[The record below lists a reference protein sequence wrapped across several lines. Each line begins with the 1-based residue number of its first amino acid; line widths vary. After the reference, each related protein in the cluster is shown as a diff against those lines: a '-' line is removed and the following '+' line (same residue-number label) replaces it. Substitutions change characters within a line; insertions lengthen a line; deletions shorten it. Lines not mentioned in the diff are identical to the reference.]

1 MYIFIINSRFFIE
14 TMIIIL
20 LYSSTLD
27 KTVFILHLNYARQ
40 YLSVFKIIYNKN
52 LYIDIHHRSL
62 MYNTYVNVVMG

>member
-1 MYIFIINSRFFIE
+1 MYIFIINPRFFIE

-27 KTVFILHLNYARQ
+27 KTVFILHLNYVRQ

-62 MYNTYVNVVMG
+62 MYHTYVNVVMG